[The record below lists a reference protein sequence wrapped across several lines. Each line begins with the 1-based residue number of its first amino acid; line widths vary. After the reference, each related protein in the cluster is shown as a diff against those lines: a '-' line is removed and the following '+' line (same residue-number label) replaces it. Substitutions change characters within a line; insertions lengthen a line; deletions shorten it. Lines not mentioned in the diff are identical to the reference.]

1 MQRFNFKIRLDSVL
15 SCFVGHPVS
24 KHFLYFLTPGSISL
38 GVLIH
43 FTDIYVFRDS
53 SIHFT
58 DIYVFRNSLI
68 HFIDIYVFR
77 NSLIHFTDIYV
88 LIHFIDIY
96 VFRDCSLIHFT
107 DIYVFRK
114 SLIHFTDIYVFRN
127 LINFTASLSF
137 NSLYRYLC
145 LNLLFRYL

>member
-38 GVLIH
+38 GVL
-43 FTDIYVFRDS
+43 
-53 SIHFT
+53 IHFT

-114 SLIHFTDIYVFRN
+114 SLIHFTAIYVFMGQ
-127 LINFTASLSF
+127 F

-145 LNLLFRYL
+145 F

>member
-38 GVLIH
+38 GVL
-43 FTDIYVFRDS
+43 
-53 SIHFT
+53 IHFT

-145 LNLLFRYL
+145 LNLLFRYLWYLLMNDFI